1 MLFDSGWEV
10 IDFRICKPGVF
21 ELANI
26 EMELCNHRLDA
37 GNSQLLVHII
47 KVDLIGAVIA
57 DKEIQN

>member
-10 IDFRICKPGVF
+10 IDFRIRKPGVF

-26 EMELCNHRLDA
+26 ETESCDHRLDA

-57 DKEIQN
+57 DKEIRN